1 MCSKYHIGT
10 ALSYILAWAKNGS
23 AWLVEPAISVHQI
36 PRLIHF
42 PEKEGGQV
50 DPKVYQ
56 AQVKSIPF
64 QTFISIYVAFLFFFF
79 SSLTHLIAR

>member
-10 ALSYILAWAKNGS
+10 ALSYVLAWAKNGS

-56 AQVKSIPF
+56 AQVKSISF
-64 QTFISIYVAFLFFFF
+64 QTFISIYVTFLF
-79 SSLTHLIAR
+79 SSFLPLRI

>member
-42 PEKEGGQV
+42 PEKEGERV
-50 DPKVYQ
+50 DPKVYE
-56 AQVKSIPF
+56 AQVKSISF
-64 QTFISIYVAFLFFFF
+64 QTFISIYVTFLFFFF
-79 SSLTHLIAR
+79 SSLRI

>member
-10 ALSYILAWAKNGS
+10 ALSYVLAWAKNGS
-23 AWLVEPAISVHQI
+23 AWLVEPAINVHQI

-56 AQVKSIPF
+56 AQVKSISF
-64 QTFISIYVAFLFFFF
+64 QTFISIYVTFLF
-79 SSLTHLIAR
+79 SSFLPLRI